1 MVFWIR
7 LKRQCFCLTRRGD
20 QLQIILE
27 PGDHS
32 SCIID
37 ISFQNI
43 VHFSVQFPRKRSYH
57 AFTVDWFLTDVHH
70 NGGTCSVS
78 GLDHSCLDTSLS
90 EQCSMGVSKNTA
102 DRNRRIQ
109 ITVKICYAILTVGI
123 CHFRKTGYRNSKQS
137 ADFRIPGKL
146 SDIEHLGTGSIG
158 IIGTEFSSFCQ
169 FIDKPA
175 VNRSAAEFASVCLF
189 LCSRYILENPGNLC
203 R

>member
-27 PGDHS
+27 PGNHS
-32 SCIID
+32 PCIID

-43 VHFSVQFPRKRSYH
+43 VHFSIQFPRKRSYH
-57 AFTVDWFLTDVHH
+57 AVTVDRFLTDVHH

-78 GLDHSCLDTSLS
+78 GLDHSYLDTSLS
-90 EQCSMGVSKNTA
+90 KQCSMGISKNTA
-102 DRNRRIQ
+102 DWNRCIQ
-109 ITVKICYAILTVGI
+109 ITVKICCAVFAIGI
-123 CHFRKTGYRNSKQS
+123 CHFCKAGYRDPKQS

-146 SDIEHLGTGSIG
+146 SDMEHLSTGSIG
-158 IIGTEFSSFCQ
+158 IIGTEFSSTSQ
-169 FIDKPA
+169 LIDQPA
-175 VNRSAAEFASVCLF
+175 VDRSTAEFASVCLF
-189 LCSRYILENPGNLC
+189 LCSRHILEDPGDLC